1 MQRGPRLNID
11 VLAGLLFVALGAGFL
26 AFAVQLPPGP
36 PRRLGPGSFP
46 VLSAS
51 LVSAAGVC
59 VAVAGLFKRDAAP
72 LALDWRKIAI
82 IGSSLIAFAVL
93 LRGAGLVAST
103 LALVMISS
111 LAHPALDWK
120 RALALGICLGLFSSA
135 LFIGL
140 LRMPVPVVGPLLNFK
155 WLGG

>member
-26 AFAVQLPPGP
+26 AMATQLPPGP

-46 VLSAS
+46 TLIATLMIVAG
-51 LVSAAGVC
+51 AGV
-59 VAVAGLFKRDAAP
+59 VIAGLFRQGAP
-72 LALDWRKIAI
+72 GLALDWRKL
-82 IGSSLIAFAVL
+82 LIVTAALGAFGAL
-93 LRGAGLVAST
+93 LRGAGLIAAAIVLVLIASR
-103 LALVMISS
+103 
-111 LAHPALDWK
+111 AHPALGIK
-120 RALALGICLGLFSSA
+120 RALALGVGLGLFSAA

-140 LRMPVPVVGPLLNFK
+140 LRLPVPALGP